1 MSCTYT
7 FNNKDYT
14 KEDLI
19 TQLSVYN
26 IDLVNQVTNIGLQNA
41 SKIVDENGE
50 PLVVYHGTNTN
61 FTEFNTIEGSNRK
74 SKMQLL
80 FGNHFA
86 SLKKDAELYTKNQNI
101 ISSFIALK
109 KPLDLSKG
117 YTDKKDAN
125 FQKWLQVVYEL
136 KLDKKNKNTL
146 DYTLFT
152 ENGDFGGK
160 STQVERVFIN
170 ATTLDTLPPNK
181 VYNALLNAG
190 FDGVIYTPYQP
201 QGFNQYTN
209 FSQSFITLTPNQIK
223 SATEIKGVTT
233 EDTNDIRYLTK
244 RPQYNNT
251 TKQFVGN
258 YNYLTED
265 YVSDFYIEQLKEK
278 QKNSAKYRNFYSNF
292 EVNEKGINL
301 LNTDDITMQ
310 QIEIYADDNLR
321 QYSLISKQIPDLQ
334 VDDINEN
341 PRDLVVNNP
350 KTLENYKKDLFRV
363 NEDTI
368 ILKDSVETFIKVNDE
383 IYENVEVKGNLST
396 FAKIKT
402 EKSDYYQY
410 NIKQPKTNIK
420 LSDYNYL
427 STQEELFT
435 SPKKYLKQEEKNQI
449 KNDKF
454 NC

>member
-41 SKIVDENGE
+41 SKVVDENGE
-50 PLVVYHGTNTN
+50 PLVVYHGTNAKFYEFQNKTGIRGNQFTGSREVKSDTFFFTDNLEYANKASNIRKENFGGSTN
-61 FTEFNTIEGSNRK
+61 IV
-74 SKMQLL
+74 
-80 FGNHFA
+80 
-86 SLKKDAELYTKNQNI
+86 
-101 ISSFIALK
+101 SSFLNIRQT
-109 KPLDLSKG
+109 LDFSTFDYQTEEKFNEITGEYPSQYFGYNDNLDQWWRLFDKDEDDVTTIVKEKG
-117 YTDKKDAN
+117 YN
-125 FQKWLQVVYEL
+125 
-136 KLDKKNKNTL
+136 
-146 DYTLFT
+146 
-152 ENGDFGGK
+152 
-160 STQVERVFIN
+160 
-170 ATTLDTLPPNK
+170 
-181 VYNALLNAG
+181 
-190 FDGVIYTPYQP
+190 GVILAEEVKTIKDKNNYDVETASVKSF
-201 QGFNQYTN
+201 GVFN
-209 FSQSFITLTPNQIK
+209 PNQIK
-223 SATEIKGVTT
+223 SATGIKGVTT
-233 EDTNDIRYLTK
+233 EETNDIRYLTK
-244 RPQYNNT
+244 RPQYKNA
-251 TKQFVGN
+251 TKQFTGN
-258 YNYLTED
+258 YRYLTED
-265 YVSDFYIEQLKEK
+265 FISDFYIDQLKEK
-278 QKNSAKYRNFYSNF
+278 QKNSAKYKNFYSNF

-321 QYSLISKQIPDLQ
+321 QYSLISKQMPDLA
-334 VDDINEN
+334 VEEINEN

-350 KTLENYKKDLFRV
+350 QTIENYKKDLFRV

-368 ILKDSVETFIKVNDE
+368 ILKDNVETFIKVNGE
-383 IYENVEVKGNLST
+383 IYENVEVKGDLST
-396 FAKIKT
+396 FAKIKV
-402 EKSDYYQY
+402 ERDGVSEDYYQY
-410 NIKQPKTNIK
+410 NIKPPKTNIR